1 MEQKALKLIMA
12 GLLILSMALTGR
24 EAAEYVG
31 AMHAVNA
38 LRETGMGADD
48 SGRLCVVVDAGHG
61 GDDPGKIGINGAPE
75 KDINLQI
82 AQKLKKYL
90 EAEDV
95 EVVLTR
101 ETEDGLYDA
110 NASNKKV
117 QDMKRRIEIIEKT
130 DPVLTVSIHQN
141 SYPEEYVHGAQ
152 VFYYT
157 DSKEGEKLAL
167 CMQAALVAGLDP
179 ANHRKAKGNK
189 TYYMLKKTDAVLVIC
204 ECGFLSNPEEEAL
217 LNTKEYQKKVADAL
231 CDGVLTYLGEKKN
244 GKEKTQ
250 TKTEETAAG
259 AASAYACP
267 AGGLSGIRRV

>member
-110 NASNKKV
+110 HASNKKV

-157 DSKEGEKLAL
+157 GSMGSETLAFRISWY
-167 CMQAALVAGLDP
+167 GDWT
-179 ANHRKAKGNK
+179 RRIIAKSRP
-189 TYYMLKKTDAVLVIC
+189 TTVII
-204 ECGFLSNPEEEAL
+204 F
-217 LNTKEYQKKVADAL
+217 
-231 CDGVLTYLGEKKN
+231 
-244 GKEKTQ
+244 
-250 TKTEETAAG
+250 
-259 AASAYACP
+259 
-267 AGGLSGIRRV
+267 

>member
-1 MEQKALKLIMA
+1 
-12 GLLILSMALTGR
+12 
-24 EAAEYVG
+24 
-31 AMHAVNA
+31 
-38 LRETGMGADD
+38 MGADD

-110 NASNKKV
+110 HASNKKV
-117 QDMKRRIEIIEKT
+117 QDMKRRIEIIEKN

-157 DSKEGEKLAL
+157 DSKEGEKLWENYFTL
-167 CMQAALVAGLDP
+167 EKGIYEKLDP
-179 ANHRKAKGNK
+179 ENHRKVKANDS
-189 TYYMLKKTDAVLVIC
+189 YYLLKKTKGTIVIV
-204 ECGFLSNPEEEAL
+204 ECGFLSNQAEAEKL
-217 LNTKEYQKKVADAL
+217 CDEEYQDRIAWLIHKGIL
-231 CDGVLTYLGEKKN
+231 RYLK
-244 GKEKTQ
+244 Q
-250 TKTEETAAG
+250 
-259 AASAYACP
+259 Y
-267 AGGLSGIRRV
+267 LSILSYL

>member
-110 NASNKKV
+110 HASNKKV

-267 AGGLSGIRRV
+267 AGGLSGIRRI

>member
-24 EAAEYVG
+24 KAAEYVG

-110 NASNKKV
+110 HASNKKV

-141 SYPEEYVHGAQ
+141 SYPEEYVKGAQ
-152 VFYYT
+152 CFYFGQSE
-157 DSKEGEKLAL
+157 DGKRLAETL
-167 CMQAALVAGLDP
+167 QESLRNTLDP
-179 ANHRKAKGNK
+179 ENKREAKANES
-189 TYYMLKKTDAVLVIC
+189 YYLLKKTPSPTVIV
-204 ECGFLSNPEEEAL
+204 ECGFLSNGGEAAL
-217 LNTKEYQKKVADAL
+217 LMTEEYQQKVASAV
-231 CDGVLTYLGEKKN
+231 CDGICNYLKGESPK
-244 GKEKTQ
+244 Q
-250 TKTEETAAG
+250 EEQ
-259 AASAYACP
+259 
-267 AGGLSGIRRV
+267 

>member
-110 NASNKKV
+110 HASNKKV
-117 QDMKRRIEIIEKT
+117 QDMKRRIEKIEET
-130 DPVLTVSIHQN
+130 DPVLTVSVHQN

-152 VFYYT
+152 VFYY
-157 DSKEGEKLAL
+157 EGSVEGQELADKIQKRL
-167 CMQAALVAGLDP
+167 IEGADP
-179 ANHRKAKGNK
+179 GNK
-189 TYYMLKKTDAVLVIC
+189 RQIKANSSYYLLKKTKIPIVIV
-204 ECGFLSNPEEEAL
+204 ECGFLSNRTEAEAL
-217 LNTKEYQKKVADAL
+217 CSDEYQDRIAWEITL
-231 CDGVLTYLGEKKN
+231 GILQYLN
-244 GKEKTQ
+244 AQ
-250 TKTEETAAG
+250 
-259 AASAYACP
+259 
-267 AGGLSGIRRV
+267 

>member
-95 EVVLTR
+95 EVVLTHQKGG
-101 ETEDGLYDA
+101 EGAA
-110 NASNKKV
+110 NAR
-117 QDMKRRIEIIEKT
+117 QDVFSKSITLTGPELTPEQHRKLIEIAAKC
-130 DPVLTVSIHQN
+130 PVQRTL
-141 SYPEEYVHGAQ
+141 
-152 VFYYT
+152 
-157 DSKEGEKLAL
+157 EGTPLIRTLEN
-167 CMQAALVAGLDP
+167 AGRL
-179 ANHRKAKGNK
+179 RQ
-189 TYYMLKKTDAVLVIC
+189 
-204 ECGFLSNPEEEAL
+204 S
-217 LNTKEYQKKVADAL
+217 
-231 CDGVLTYLGEKKN
+231 DG
-244 GKEKTQ
+244 
-250 TKTEETAAG
+250 
-259 AASAYACP
+259 
-267 AGGLSGIRRV
+267 